1 MKDTDTNHI
10 ERIHTQLSQA
20 RVRQRRRYILAG
32 FSLLL
37 GIFFILGIIAFSNGT
52 IIDVHPADARNTAV
66 VKVLSSLGISVSNT
80 VYSLQSRPAIKV
92 SATGF
97 QSLQKTLLPS
107 ETGGHVSIKLSELPG
122 RLHLST
128 TPNSNKTHWLID
140 SQTIAVGKTFE
151 KELPAGNYDIEID
164 NPYYLKN
171 KISIAIERGKTLEQN
186 IVLEPVSGH
195 MSITTIPAGANLS
208 INGKPAGVSPLSL
221 TRTGGSYHLEV
232 EHSDYQTIS
241 EDIDITNA
249 DPVVERNYRMA
260 LKKAFVH
267 INLSPAGGVLLLNG
281 RQVHTSSTEK
291 LAVQARIN
299 NTLTYLKNGYYPQH
313 KNITIDPGLEK
324 NISLQ
329 LKPEIGVVDIRS
341 KPKASV
347 QIDGREMGQ
356 TPLVIKLPAMTHHI
370 ELYKKGYRTYKKT
383 ITPSSQSAQKIRAV
397 LRTELQ
403 ARLIESPGELNNSV
417 GMALKLFKPN
427 DTFVMGAPRYEKGQR
442 ANEFLRTVKLVRAF
456 YIGKHEVTNA
466 QYAGFR
472 QRQGARNEPITS
484 ISWIEAAAYCNWL
497 SRREKLPPFY
507 DIRNRKLYGFHATSD
522 GYRLPT
528 EAEWEWLARKA
539 AKQQQ
544 TRFTWG
550 DDTTIPPNSGNIAD
564 EYAKGNSSR
573 YVPNYSDGYAGI
585 APVGSYPPE
594 KSGLYD
600 LSGNV
605 SEWVHDVYSL
615 LPPDGQTTE
624 IDPLGAHTGDT
635 HTVKGSNWRSG
646 SITELRASFRE
657 GAKAGRDDIG
667 FRVAR
672 YVYGGIHAK
681 K

>member
-10 ERIHTQLSQA
+10 ERIHMQLSQA
-20 RVRQRRRYILAG
+20 RVRQRRLYILAG
-32 FSLLL
+32 FSLLV
-37 GIFFILGIIAFSNGT
+37 GVFFILGMIAFSNGT
-52 IIDVHPADARNTAV
+52 VIDVHPADARNTAV
-66 VKVLSSLGISVSNT
+66 VKVLSSLGASVGNT
-80 VYSLQSRPAIKV
+80 VYSLQSRPDIEI

-97 QSLQKTLLPS
+97 RSLQKTLLPS
-107 ETGGHVSIKLSELPG
+107 ETGGHVSIELSELPG

-128 TPNSNKTHWLID
+128 TPNSNKTRWSID
-140 SQTIAVGKTFE
+140 GQTLAVGKTFE
-151 KELPAGNYDIEID
+151 KELPAGSYDIEID
-164 NPYYLKN
+164 HPYYRKN
-171 KISIAIERGKTLEQN
+171 KISIVIERGKALEQN
-186 IVLEPVSGH
+186 IALEPVSGQ
-195 MSITTIPAGANLS
+195 MSITTTPAGANLS

-221 TRTGGSYHLEV
+221 TRTGGRYRLKV

-249 DPVVERNYRMA
+249 DPVVERNYRLA
-260 LKKAFVH
+260 LKKSFVH
-267 INLSPAGGVLLLNG
+267 ISLSPAGGVLLLNG
-281 RQVHTSSTEK
+281 KQVHLSSAEK

-299 NTLTYLKNGYYPQH
+299 NTLSYLKNGYFPQH
-313 KNITIDPGLEK
+313 KNIMVEPGLETK
-324 NISLQ
+324 VSLH
-329 LKPEIGVVDIRS
+329 LKPEIGVINIRS

-347 QIDGREMGQ
+347 VVDGKQRGQ
-356 TPLVIKLPAMTHHI
+356 TPLVIKLSAIPHRI
-370 ELYKKGYRTYKKT
+370 ELHKKGYRPYKKT

-403 ARLIESPGELNNSV
+403 ARLIESPGELNNAA
-417 GMALKLFKPN
+417 GITLKLFKPN
-427 DTFVMGAPRYEKGQR
+427 DTFVMGAPRHEKGQR

-456 YIGKHEVTNA
+456 YIGTQEVTNA

-472 QRQGARNEPITS
+472 QRPGARNEPVTS
-484 ISWIEAAAYCNWL
+484 ISWIEAAEYCNWL
-497 SRREKLPPFY
+497 SQREKLTPFY
-507 DIRNRKLYGFHATSD
+507 DIRNHRLYGFHATSD

-544 TRFTWG
+544 SRFTWG

-564 EYAKGNSSR
+564 EYAKGNSTR
-573 YVPNYSDGYAGI
+573 YVPNYSDGYAGV

-594 KSGLYD
+594 TSGLYD
-600 LSGNV
+600 LTGNV

-615 LPPDGQTTE
+615 LPPDEQTTE

-646 SITELRASFRE
+646 TITELRASFRE